1 VGDLSLP
8 KLLVLAVLALMI
20 FGPDQLPKMASQAGR
35 ALRELR
41 RLADGARAD
50 LQEGLGPEF
59 SDFDINDLNPK
70 NFVRKHLMDGFD
82 DEPPRRP
89 RRLLTGARR
98 STWNPPDALT
108 APGHPPVRPASG
120 PAAVPPARA
129 TGSTGCPRSR

>member
-8 KLLVLAVLALMI
+8 KLLVLAVLALII

-82 DEPPRRP
+82 DDDSSQVR
-89 RRLLTGARR
+89 
-98 STWNPPDALT
+98 T
-108 APGHPPVRPASG
+108 APAAAATQAPLAPSDSPPFDME
-120 PAAVPPARA
+120 
-129 TGSTGCPRSR
+129 ST